1 MASRPGQDATQIPI
15 LPPLGLDQA
24 PSHRELAGT
33 PPNDS
38 SGEKTPRPSTR
49 LDATTGTSTPPPASS
64 PASPRPTTYRFLSPD
79 EWARVAHAIGA
90 VTAGEDHG
98 VVHPTSW
105 LYPPKGM
112 PDGLYR
118 RVVARR
124 FKFRFMY
131 HALSILRWTLMILQ
145 IVLGAVLT
153 ALGSV
158 NLRDGTAITVLA
170 ANQTVLSG
178 LLALMH
184 NSGLPERYRSNE
196 AEFSNVEAHL
206 R

>member
-1 MASRPGQDATQIPI
+1 M
-15 LPPLGLDQA
+15 
-24 PSHRELAGT
+24 
-33 PPNDS
+33 
-38 SGEKTPRPSTR
+38 
-49 LDATTGTSTPPPASS
+49 PPPSGA
-64 PASPRPTTYRFLSPD
+64 PASHPPRANRFLSPD

-90 VTAGEDHG
+90 VTSGEDHA
-98 VVHPTSW
+98 VVHPKSW

-124 FKFRFMY
+124 AKFRFMY
-131 HALSILRWTLMILQ
+131 HALSIIHWTLMIMQ

-153 ALGSV
+153 ALGSL
-158 NLRDGTAITVLA
+158 NLHNGTPITVLA
-170 ANQTVLSG
+170 ANQTVLAG
-178 LLALMH
+178 LLAMMN

-196 AEFSNVEAHL
+196 AEFSGVEAHL